1 MNFFELVISAIVYII
16 LNNMHDSKTIAYALS
31 ATVLILSLSGAGFAF
46 AELSDELTY
55 KALEGKHIWEKLEYL
70 KSKTE
75 MTPEDKILK
84 TNLEKQFSDIVKELN
99 SHGIATSEQWEA
111 NPEYWHM
118 KKVLATMETHNDT
131 TTNGSGNQ
139 SSGFSGASPSPC
151 YCPQEFRTIAGF
163 EYKVWG
169 FWNTMALADEWKS
182 SRVPAEDIITA
193 VKTKA
198 EHAYITPFA
207 KFGLV
212 KEGIAKFNEAYS
224 SEKPSGD
231 EIDETTTTSHV
242 ITNALPNLKTV
253 YYAEI
258 KNPPIRTDIQIIVD
272 LNSLS

>member
-1 MNFFELVISAIVYII
+1 MNFFELVISAIGYTI

-46 AELSDELTY
+46 AEFSDEITY

-84 TNLEKQFSDIVKELN
+84 TNLEKQFSEIVKELN
-99 SHGIATSEQWEA
+99 SHGIATTEQWDA
-111 NPEYWHM
+111 DPEYWHM
-118 KKVLATMETHNDT
+118 KNVLATMETHNDT
-131 TTNGSGNQ
+131 ADGSGNQ

-163 EYKVWG
+163 EYKIWG
-169 FWNTMALADEWKS
+169 IWNTMTLAKEWQS
-182 SRVPAEDIITA
+182 SRMSPEELITA

-224 SEKPSGD
+224 SEKPGGD
-231 EIDETTTTSHV
+231 EIDETYATSHV
-242 ITNALPNLKTV
+242 ITNAIPDHKTV

-258 KNPPIRTDIQIIVD
+258 RNPPIITDIQIIVD
-272 LNSLS
+272 LKSLS